1 MSIPMPGHPISSQ
14 LYDNVQKDVAKLEE
28 LFDQHDVIFL
38 LMDSRESRWLPSVLG
53 ARMKKIVINAA
64 LGFDTF
70 LVMRHGVGQD
80 REYHSTTGSVP
91 LGCYFC
97 NDVVAPTDSLS
108 DRTLDQQCT
117 VTRPGL
123 SAIASAM
130 AVEMMVSLLHHP
142 AGVRAAADKADGDGD
157 QDIKMLDDQGSAL
170 GLLPHQIRGFL
181 SRFKN
186 LLISG
191 QAYDRCTAC
200 SDEVLAA
207 YERDGFEFLAKVFQD
222 ASHLEDITGLTRMK
236 EESEALDMEWAE
248 DSDEDSM

>member
-1 MSIPMPGHPISSQ
+1 MSIPMPGHPISPQ
-14 LYDNVQKDVAKLEE
+14 LVESAQNDIARLEE
-28 LFDQHDVIFL
+28 LFEQHDAIFL
-38 LMDSRESRWLPSVLG
+38 LMDSRESRWLPTLLG
-53 ARMKKIVINAA
+53 ARMKKVVINAA

-80 REYHSTTGSVP
+80 QEYHASNGTTP

-97 NDVVAPTDSLS
+97 NDIVAPTDSLS

-142 AGVRAAADKADGDGD
+142 EGIRAPADKADAEAE
-157 QDIKMLDDQGSAL
+157 QDAFAQQGSAL

-200 SDEVLAA
+200 SDSILSA
-207 YERDGFEFLAKVFQD
+207 YDEEGFGFLFKVFQD
-222 ASHLEDITGLTRMK
+222 ATHLENVTGLTKMK
-236 EESEALDMEWAE
+236 EESEDLDMEWADDSE
-248 DSDEDSM
+248 DDM